1 VNILPDIITEV
12 NWIDII
18 YVILFL
24 GIVYKGTRT
33 GVGGQLLSLAGWI
46 VLLFV
51 SIKYY
56 SLVSEALFG
65 FLLQSWAKPLSFLII
80 GVVGF
85 VLIKF
90 LERVFSVVAGSE
102 LSSFERIGGA
112 LVAVVRAFVFF
123 GAIGIFLLLVP
134 VDIARDSVI
143 YGSKSGMF
151 FVEFDAGI
159 YSMITEVTGDAD
171 SKRSKDD
178 VIKEILSV
186 TGDLKQ

>member
-1 VNILPDIITEV
+1 MSILPDIITDV

-46 VLLFV
+46 VLIFV
-51 SIKYY
+51 SIRYY
-56 SLVSEALFG
+56 ALVSEALFG
-65 FLLQSWAKPLSFLII
+65 FLLQSWAKPLSFLIM
-80 GVVGF
+80 GVLVF

-90 LERVFSVVAGSE
+90 LERVFSVVTGSE

-112 LVAVVRAFVFF
+112 LVAAVRAFVFF
-123 GAIGIFLLLVP
+123 GAIAIFMLLIPLE
-134 VDIARDSVI
+134 IARDSVI
-143 YGSKSGMF
+143 YGSKTSMF
-151 FVEFDAGI
+151 FVGFDAGI
-159 YSMITEVTGDAD
+159 YSMISEVTGAD
-171 SKRSKDD
+171 GHKKSRDD
-178 VIKEILSV
+178 VINEILSV

>member
-1 VNILPDIITEV
+1 MPDIITEV

-33 GVGGQLLSLAGWI
+33 GVGGQLLSLAGWV
-46 VLLFV
+46 VLIFV
-51 SIKYY
+51 SMRYY

-80 GVVGF
+80 GVLVF

-90 LERVFSVVAGSE
+90 LERVFSVVTGSE

-112 LVAVVRAFVFF
+112 LVASVRAFVFF

-134 VDIARDSVI
+134 VEIVRDSVI
-143 YGSKSGMF
+143 SGSKTGMF
-151 FVEFDAGI
+151 FVGFDAGI
-159 YSMITEVTGDAD
+159 YSMINEVTGVGETR
-171 SKRSKDD
+171 RSKDD
-178 VIKEILSV
+178 VIDEILSV
-186 TGDLKQ
+186 TGDIKQ

>member
-1 VNILPDIITEV
+1 MNILPDIITEV

-33 GVGGQLLSLAGWI
+33 GVGGQLLSLAGWV
-46 VLLFV
+46 VLIFV
-51 SIKYY
+51 SMRYY

-80 GVVGF
+80 GVLVF

-90 LERVFSVVAGSE
+90 LERVFSVVTGSE

-112 LVAVVRAFVFF
+112 LVASVRAFVFF

-134 VDIARDSVI
+134 VEIVRDSVI
-143 YGSKSGMF
+143 SGSKTGMF
-151 FVEFDAGI
+151 FVGFDAGI
-159 YSMITEVTGDAD
+159 YSMINEVTGVGETR
-171 SKRSKDD
+171 RSKDD
-178 VIKEILSV
+178 VIDEILSV
-186 TGDLKQ
+186 TGDIKQ